1 MMRSHKLSLH
11 DSQHFIR
18 PVLKIEAET
27 TPTRSI
33 PIFIFG
39 CERFAHGGLLQKS
52 KQDPPQSLLTKGGSK
67 KNLTPSP

>member
-1 MMRSHKLSLH
+1 MLPDLTVQQHPDGKCVHLLCLS
-11 DSQHFIR
+11 FNR

-39 CERFAHGGLLQKS
+39 CERFAHGRLLHKCQNN
-52 KQDPPQSLLTKGGSK
+52 G
-67 KNLTPSP
+67 